1 MSDTKSI
8 SNRVT
13 LPLLQRLTTIY
24 KSWHTLMPTLPK
36 TARYTLGEK
45 IDRCFLEMMESIYT
59 ASFLQKEQKLIHLQ
73 EAMIKLDLLK
83 FFLQITW
90 EIKSLDTKKYILLS
104 EQLEEIGRMLGGWT
118 RQVTPK

>member
-1 MSDTKSI
+1 
-8 SNRVT
+8 
-13 LPLLQRLTTIY
+13 
-24 KSWHTLMPTLPK
+24 MPTLPK

>member
-1 MSDTKSI
+1 
-8 SNRVT
+8 
-13 LPLLQRLTTIY
+13 
-24 KSWHTLMPTLPK
+24 MPTLPK

-45 IDRCFLEMMESIYT
+45 IDRFFLEMMESIYT
-59 ASFLQKEQKLIHLQ
+59 ASFLPKEQKLRYLQ
-73 EAMIKLDLLK
+73 EATIKLDLLK